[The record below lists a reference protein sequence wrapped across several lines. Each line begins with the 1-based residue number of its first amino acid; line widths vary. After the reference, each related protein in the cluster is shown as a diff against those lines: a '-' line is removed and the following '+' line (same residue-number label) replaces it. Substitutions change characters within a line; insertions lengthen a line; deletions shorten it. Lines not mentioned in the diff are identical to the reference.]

1 MVFFLLCNGIA
12 NLYPVFVLFEF
23 MTGHSPCIEDRDM
36 TANKSKAESLHVR
49 MYAEVGGTDRTHAKK
64 KREDSLMTCNEI
76 CKKQFKTPKSDKRPT
91 LASKRKANP
100 IRLFSQTC
108 QASILSV

>member
-49 MYAEVGGTDRTHAKK
+49 MYAEVEEQTEHMLKK
-64 KREDSLMTCNEI
+64 KE
-76 CKKQFKTPKSDKRPT
+76 K
-91 LASKRKANP
+91 
-100 IRLFSQTC
+100 IRS
-108 QASILSV
+108 

>member
-36 TANKSKAESLHVR
+36 TAMAANKPKAESLHVR
-49 MYAEVGGTDRTHAKK
+49 RSW
-64 KREDSLMTCNEI
+64 RNRPNTC
-76 CKKQFKTPKSDKRPT
+76 
-91 LASKRKANP
+91 
-100 IRLFSQTC
+100 
-108 QASILSV
+108 